1 MEDLKKDL
9 WPISLMAFLS
19 KVTEDCVV
27 CDYTKPTVLK
37 MLCRCKP
44 VEHSA

>member
-9 WPISLMAFLS
+9 WPISLMACPS

-27 CDYTKPTVLK
+27 CDYIKPKVLK
-37 MLCRCKP
+37 ML
-44 VEHSA
+44 